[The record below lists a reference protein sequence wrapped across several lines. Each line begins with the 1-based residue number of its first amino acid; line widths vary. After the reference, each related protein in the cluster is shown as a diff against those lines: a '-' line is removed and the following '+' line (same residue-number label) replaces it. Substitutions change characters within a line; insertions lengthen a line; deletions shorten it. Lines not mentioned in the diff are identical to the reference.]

1 MGLFGIKKEGGLMD
15 TIRCDQ
21 GDEYLIWKWS
31 PAGEKSRKE
40 NAIRYGSS
48 LRVQEAE
55 VAVFVYKQSDGTMQD
70 FIEGPFDQTIKTANF
85 PVLTSIVGAAYGGS
99 SPFQAEIYF
108 INLVGSLNVPFF
120 IKDVNIIDPRVIDY
134 PVPATVKGNIVLSIT
149 DYKKFIKKNGLRN
162 LFVEDFKEKIKDN
175 LRVNVAS
182 SVSRCPKMC
191 NTNIYSLYY
200 MLTDISRAI
209 LPDLQAGLEDLYGI
223 NVNQVNISSIVLDE
237 QSEAYK
243 RFDKII
249 KGRSERIA
257 DEQTEAAIRNLEDER
272 QLNLDYRARM
282 NEEAQRMQ
290 KLQSE
295 SQFITAHQINVQ
307 GDVAKTAA
315 ESLGELGN
323 SSGMSMGGNGGGM
336 NPAAMMTGMM
346 MGTAVGGSMTNMM
359 GNMMQGVSSP
369 QPPPPPPGT
378 VAEWHIVN
386 RQGAQSGPYNL
397 SQIKQ
402 LIMQGEVTPDSYVW
416 KQGMPNWAFAKDVVE
431 IAMQF
436 GAVPPPPPPT
446 PQVPPVPHL

>member
-1 MGLFGIKKEGGLMD
+1 
-15 TIRCDQ
+15 
-21 GDEYLIWKWS
+21 
-31 PAGEKSRKE
+31 
-40 NAIRYGSS
+40 
-48 LRVQEAE
+48 
-55 VAVFVYKQSDGTMQD
+55 
-70 FIEGPFDQTIKTANF
+70 
-85 PVLTSIVGAAYGGS
+85 
-99 SPFQAEIYF
+99 
-108 INLVGSLNVPFF
+108 
-120 IKDVNIIDPRVIDY
+120 
-134 PVPATVKGNIVLSIT
+134 
-149 DYKKFIKKNGLRN
+149 
-162 LFVEDFKEKIKDN
+162 
-175 LRVNVAS
+175 
-182 SVSRCPKMC
+182 
-191 NTNIYSLYY
+191 
-200 MLTDISRAI
+200 
-209 LPDLQAGLEDLYGI
+209 
-223 NVNQVNISSIVLDE
+223 
-237 QSEAYK
+237 
-243 RFDKII
+243 
-249 KGRSERIA
+249 
-257 DEQTEAAIRNLEDER
+257 
-272 QLNLDYRARM
+272 
-282 NEEAQRMQ
+282 MQ

-323 SSGMSMGGNGGGM
+323 SPGMSMGVNGGGM